1 MARAPPPSA
10 AASHT
15 WNVPL
20 PLSADR
26 ASVLPSGDHPGCRL
40 SPGRSVTCR
49 ACEPS
54 GCTVQVL
61 ILLPPFL
68 EKNAIRS
75 RDDQVGPKLQYFGSD
90 TRVTRPPASSST
102 YTAFSPL
109 RSELKQRR
117 VPAALG
123 ATRP

>member
-15 WNVPL
+15 LNGPL
-20 PLSADR
+20 PLSPDR

-40 SPGRSVTCR
+40 SPGRAVTCR

-54 GCTVQVL
+54 GWTGQVL
-61 ILLPPFL
+61 IWLRPFL
-68 EKNAIRS
+68 EKTAIGS
-75 RDDQVGPKLQYFGSD
+75 RDDQVGPKLQSFGSD
-90 TRVTRPPASSST
+90 TRVTRPPASPST
-102 YTAFSPL
+102 STAFSPL